1 MPFLKQVATRDTGGA
16 EPYASGRV
24 IPVTEPTGAAYVA
37 WKAKNYS
44 TTLAAG
50 TTTHAIAGSATQTH
64 YRCKWNHG
72 QMWKYHKI
80 LKREAKTNATRM
92 AA

>member
-1 MPFLKQVATRDTGGA
+1 MPFLKQVATMDKGA
-16 EPYASGRV
+16 HDISDSRL
-24 IPVTEPTGAAYVA
+24 IPNTEPTGTAYVA

-44 TTLAAG
+44 NTLAAG
-50 TTTHAIAGSATQTH
+50 TAAHAIAGSATQTH
-64 YRCKWNHG
+64 YRCKWNLH
-72 QMWKYHKI
+72 QMLRYQKI

>member
-1 MPFLKQVATRDTGGA
+1 MALLKNVMVRSSDKTN
-16 EPYASGRV
+16 Y
-24 IPVTEPTGAAYVA
+24 IPNTELTDAAYVA

-44 TTLAAG
+44 TTLRHLK
-50 TTTHAIAGSATQTH
+50 TTATG
-64 YRCKWNHG
+64 YRVAYNHG

-80 LKREAKTNATRM
+80 LKQGSKLGATAM